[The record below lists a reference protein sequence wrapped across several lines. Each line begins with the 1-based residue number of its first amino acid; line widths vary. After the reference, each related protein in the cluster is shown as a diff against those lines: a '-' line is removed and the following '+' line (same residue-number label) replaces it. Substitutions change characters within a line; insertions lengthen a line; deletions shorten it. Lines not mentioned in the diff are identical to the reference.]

1 MELLEICTKRRC
13 AVREKLRR
21 FMLGRYGGD
30 QLGHFLAW
38 AALVLFVLG
47 MLSKRAF
54 YWLGLAVL
62 VYSYWRMFSR
72 DIARR
77 RAENS
82 WYLQQRA
89 VFLRKC
95 GQLRN
100 RFALRKTYRYFR
112 CPQCRQQLRIPRGR
126 GQVSIHCPKC
136 GADFVR
142 KS

>member
-1 MELLEICTKRRC
+1 MK
-13 AVREKLRR
+13 EKLRR
-21 FMLGRYGGD
+21 FMAGRYGGD

-47 MLSKRAF
+47 MLFRRVF

-62 VYSYWRMFSR
+62 VYSYYRMFSR

-77 RAENS
+77 RYENDF
-82 WYLQQRA
+82 YLQKRA
-89 VFLRKC
+89 AVLRKL
-95 GQLRN
+95 GQMRN

-112 CPQCRQQLRIPRGR
+112 CPQCRQELRIPRGR